1 MHGTVEADM
10 PDPSCHYCERI
21 AESECPT
28 CGRFYCDEHGD
39 DVCLR
44 CLSPDSAT
52 PTALAYRGSLI
63 ALGVASIVAVFLLIS
78 PPESPA
84 SMDEP
89 EAIATNTPAFEATA
103 TPTVPTDEGT
113 GEEPNTEPTTT
124 IATPT
129 EAAEPSPTPEGEQE
143 TYTIESGDSLSTI
156 AADHGVTVDAI
167 LAANPEIEDPAG
179 IVPGQEIVIPAGE

>member
-1 MHGTVEADM
+1 MAD
-10 PDPSCHYCERI
+10 PACHYCERV

-63 ALGVASIVAVFLLIS
+63 ALGIASLVAVFLLVS

-84 SMDEP
+84 SLDEP
-89 EAIATNTPAFEATA
+89 ETVATSTPAVDATA
-103 TPTVPTDEGT
+103 TPTVATDD
-113 GEEPNTEPTTT
+113 GENGDGAESEPTTT

-129 EAAEPSPTPEGEQE
+129 EAAEASPTTEGDGDSGEQE
-143 TYTIESGDSLSTI
+143 TYTIESGDSLSSI
-156 AADHGVTVDAI
+156 ATEYDVTVDAI
-167 LAANPEIEDPAG
+167 LAANPELENAQD
-179 IVPGQEIVIPAGE
+179 IVPDQEIVIPAGE